1 MRVKGGMSLQNGMWH
16 GLRNDIIMQNLIY
29 GKWRKEKKFNRKA
42 CARLCRAFFGANLS
56 EQSIYRSIYYCY
68 YSKAKIE
75 TQPIPEYLINHP

>member
-1 MRVKGGMSLQNGMWH
+1 MRVKGGMSLRNGMWH

-56 EQSIYRSIYYCY
+56 EQSICRSICYCY
-68 YSKAKIE
+68 LSKAKIE
-75 TQPIPEYLINHP
+75 TQLIHEYLINHP